1 MKRRTRRVTASR
13 SRRGTSSLA
22 VHFKY
27 MFLLVNHP
35 RGSVVLLP
43 ASGHCGTLSVDGGSS
58 IDLSGCQVNLCGPD
72 GQMVWG
78 EPARERPG
86 DRYLVRM
93 NAIFQR
99 QMDVKGALI
108 DSPIDCC
115 ALNARVVLS
124 GGSWV
129 EEPASDPMFANT
141 QWTFVRPDKTTY
153 VQALTDQATW
163 TLPLDQ
169 DYTLL
174 VSKYDKGQVKV
185 VFKKALS
192 AGSNHDL
199 LVMNDDCD
207 GSTKNCQCGKA
218 AAPTKTTSKAA
229 ASKFAPGV
237 VLQEFTLLFDLMNA
251 GLTPDPPYGSPAPS
265 SSGSGIL
272 RSSGSQLCGS
282 GQGDPGDPPDPP
294 PQPPP
299 G

>member
-1 MKRRTRRVTASR
+1 MKRRRQVRATSRPRRATNTLTVQ
-13 SRRGTSSLA
+13 
-22 VHFKY
+22 FKY

-43 ASGHCGTLSVDGGSS
+43 SSGHCATLSVDGDPS

-72 GQMVWG
+72 GQMAWG

-93 NAIFQR
+93 DAIFQR
-99 QMDVKGALI
+99 QMDVKGALL

-124 GGSWV
+124 GGSWQ
-129 EEPASDPMFANT
+129 EEPASDPMYADT
-141 QWTFVRPDKTTY
+141 PWTFVRPDQTTY
-153 VQALTDQATW
+153 VQTLTDRATW

-174 VSKYDKGQVKV
+174 VSKYQNGQAKV
-185 VFKKALS
+185 VFRKTLS
-192 AGSNHDL
+192 AGSRHDL

-207 GSTKNCQCGKA
+207 ESTKDCACA
-218 AAPTKTTSKAA
+218 RPAPRKKAA
-229 ASKFAPGV
+229 ASKFTPGL
-237 VLQEFTLLFDLMNA
+237 VLQEYTLLFDLMNA
-251 GLTPDPPYGSPAPS
+251 GLRPDPPYGTAGRAP
-265 SSGSGIL
+265 GAGGIF
-272 RSSGSQLCGS
+272 RSSGTELCGA
-282 GQGDPGDPPDPP
+282 GQGDPPDPPDPP

>member
-1 MKRRTRRVTASR
+1 MKRRRKASAAARPRRSA
-13 SRRGTSSLA
+13 SSLT
-22 VHFKY
+22 VQFKY

-43 ASGHCGTLSVDGGSS
+43 ASGHCATLSIDGDPA

-93 NAIFQR
+93 DAIFQR

-108 DSPIDCC
+108 DSPMDCC

-124 GGSWV
+124 GGSWT
-129 EEPASDPMFANT
+129 EEPASDPMYADT

-153 VQALTDQATW
+153 VQTLTDRATW

-174 VSKYDKGQVKV
+174 VSKYQKGQAKV
-185 VFKKALS
+185 VFRKTLS
-192 AGSNHDL
+192 AGSSHDV

-207 GSTKNCQCGKA
+207 ESTKDCQCARTAPPRKA
-218 AAPTKTTSKAA
+218 V
-229 ASKFAPGV
+229 ASKFTPGA
-237 VLQEFTLLFDLMNA
+237 VLQEYTLLFDLMNA
-251 GLTPDPPYGSPAPS
+251 GLRPDPPYGAPS
-265 SSGSGIL
+265 AAPSASGIF
-272 RSSGSQLCGS
+272 RSSGTQLCGA
-282 GQGDPGDPPDPP
+282 GQGGPPDPPDPP